1 MKNCKYAIAA
11 ALAAMIML
19 FGASCKESAA
29 DVRPTTATSSATET
43 ATTEAA
49 TTAAQTTTEVTT
61 AGATTAATT
70 TVKTTAKATKAKNV
84 SDSDTIKKTSPAV
97 KTAAKKTQATTKK
110 KPQTTTKKQTTTKTL
125 YHYKDGT
132 TGYTPQDGAT
142 WYDEYGLA
150 HVYVDYSNID
160 SDYDGVHCPQCGK
173 VEGDGR
179 NGTCCVY
186 ICDAVCEYCGEHVK
200 AMECHSCKK

>member
-29 DVRPTTATSSATET
+29 DVRPTTATSSVTEV

-61 AGATTAATT
+61 ADATTAVTT
-70 TVKTTAKATKAKNV
+70 TVKATVKATKANNV

-160 SDYDGVHCPQCGK
+160 SGDGVHCPDCGR
-173 VEGDGR
+173 VMGDGT
-179 NGTCCVY
+179 NGTCDKFLVDTNCPR
-186 ICDAVCEYCGEHVK
+186 CGAAVK